1 MKVLLV
7 GLGALGARHLQ
18 SLSKL
23 NILIDVLEISQ
34 TNINS
39 YLEIIDNAH
48 LKKISCYTDSKLI
61 SGNYDICIVSTSSK
75 PRLSIVMD
83 LQEKCS
89 WEFLILEK
97 FLFPTT
103 DDFFRFKN
111 FYQFDINKVFVN
123 CPRRYYPD
131 YNKIKLENRNQCT
144 SIHVV
149 GDNWGLSTNG
159 IHFLDLHRYFT
170 DEDIEKCTPNSIKKI
185 KSKRK
190 GYDEISGI
198 IEFETKSSS
207 LKLECNSN
215 SNTESFRIII
225 NFEDRSYEINEIDG
239 TQIIINDGIEKESS
253 FNSIYQSNLTEKYL
267 NDLNQPSGIILPN
280 YQDAMKDHLLF
291 LESLKNIK
299 NITIT

>member
-18 SLSKL
+18 SLSKS

-39 YLEIIDNAH
+39 CLEIIDSNH
-48 LKKISCYTDSKLI
+48 LKKICFYKDSNLI
-61 SGNYDICIVSTSSK
+61 SGNYDTCIISTSSK

-83 LQEKCS
+83 LQKKCT

-97 FLFPTT
+97 FLFPAT
-103 DDFFRFKN
+103 DDFFKFKD

-144 SIHVV
+144 GIHVA

-170 DEDIEKCTPNSIKKI
+170 GEDIQKCTPKSIKKI

-190 GYDEISGI
+190 GYDEISGT
-198 IEFETKSSS
+198 IEFKTKSSL

-239 TQIIINDGIEKESS
+239 TQIIINDGIENESS
-253 FNSIYQSNLTEKYL
+253 FNTIYQSNLTEKYL
-267 NDLNQPSGIILPN
+267 NDLNQPSGIMLPN
-280 YQDAMKDHLLF
+280 YRDSMKDHLLF
-291 LESLKNIK
+291 LKSLKNIK
-299 NITIT
+299 NLTIT

>member
-1 MKVLLV
+1 VLLV

-18 SLSKL
+18 SLSKS

-39 YLEIIDNAH
+39 CLEIIDSNH
-48 LKKISCYTDSKLI
+48 LKKICFYKDSNLI
-61 SGNYDICIVSTSSK
+61 SGNYDTCIISTSSK

-83 LQEKCS
+83 LQKKCT

-97 FLFPTT
+97 FLFPAT
-103 DDFFRFKN
+103 DDFFKFKD

-144 SIHVV
+144 GIHVA

-170 DEDIEKCTPNSIKKI
+170 GEDIQKCTPKSIKKI

-190 GYDEISGI
+190 GYDEISGT
-198 IEFETKSSS
+198 IEFKTKSSL

-239 TQIIINDGIEKESS
+239 TQIIINDGIENESS
-253 FNSIYQSNLTEKYL
+253 FNTIYQSNLTEKYL
-267 NDLNQPSGIILPN
+267 NDLNQPSGIMLPN
-280 YQDAMKDHLLF
+280 YRDSMKDHLLF
-291 LESLKNIK
+291 LKSLKNIK
-299 NITIT
+299 NLTIT